1 MTVGI
6 VVADDGHRSGVSRGE
21 VVPVG
26 VEELVAAAVKGDDA
40 AWAELVERFTPL
52 VWGVA
57 RAHRL
62 SSADAADVAQ
72 TVWLRL
78 VEHLPRLR
86 EPAAVPGWLVTTTRH
101 ESLRVIRRSGRE
113 VPSDTTPLDERTPS
127 SEPDPAAVVER
138 ASDVE
143 EVAAALDRLPLRCR
157 TLLRA
162 LATWPDA
169 SYAEVSAAL
178 EMPVGSIGPTRGRC
192 LDRLRAEL
200 TRIPP
205 D

>member
-1 MTVGI
+1 M
-6 VVADDGHRSGVSRGE
+6 S
-21 VVPVG
+21 
-26 VEELVAAAVKGDDA
+26 VEELVAAAAKGDDS
-40 AWAELVERFTPL
+40 AWAELVERYSPL

-62 SSADAADVAQ
+62 SGADAADVAQ

-78 VEHLPRLR
+78 VEHLHTLR
-86 EPAAVPGWLVTTTRH
+86 EPAAVPGWLATTARY

-113 VPSDTTPLDERTPS
+113 LPSDTTPLDERTPS
-127 SEPDPAAVVER
+127 TEPDPAAVVER
-138 ASDVE
+138 AAQVE

-192 LDRLRAEL
+192 LDRLREEL
-200 TRIPP
+200 ARTA
-205 D
+205 